1 MASAFFAAWHADVCE
16 EITIV
21 MSEDFAL
28 MPDATGSK
36 AATGDGRG
44 DASDTAKKRQIL
56 DGARRVFFEHGFEAA
71 SMNDI
76 TRAAGVSKGT
86 IYAYFPSKEALFEA
100 LVSFERE
107 EQVERLLVFDMA
119 RRDLD
124 QVLQDFGVRLVT
136 SMTAPQSVARL
147 RMVVGV
153 APRFPE
159 IGRKFF
165 EAGALISRRRLGDFL
180 KAKAEEGLLTLDDP
194 YLAARQFLDL
204 VVADIVRRII
214 FGLEIDLSPD
224 AISQNAAEAT
234 AMFLKAYRGQ
244 GA

>member
-1 MASAFFAAWHADVCE
+1 MSTSSLE
-16 EITIV
+16 ELYV
-21 MSEDFAL
+21 GMSDDLAL
-28 MPDATGSK
+28 MPDAVSPEPGS
-36 AATGDGRG
+36 GDARA

-100 LVSFERE
+100 LVNFERE
-107 EQVERLLVFDMA
+107 EQVDRLVAFDVT
-119 RRDLD
+119 RRDID
-124 QVLQDFGVRLVT
+124 QVLHEFAVRLV
-136 SMTAPQSVARL
+136 SAMTDPRSVARL

-165 EAGALISRRRLGDFL
+165 EAGAHISRRKLGDFL
-180 KAKAEEGLLTLDDP
+180 TIKAEEGLLVLDDP
-194 YLAARQFLDL
+194 SVAARQFLDL
-204 VVADIVRRII
+204 TVADIVRRVI
-214 FGLEIDLSPD
+214 FGLDTDLGGE
-224 AISQNAAEAT
+224 AIAQNATQAT
-234 AMFLKAYRGQ
+234 AMFLKAYGP
-244 GA
+244 AAT

>member
-1 MASAFFAAWHADVCE
+1 MSDDLTLVPDSDASSGA
-16 EITIV
+16 
-21 MSEDFAL
+21 
-28 MPDATGSK
+28 PDGARVDT
-36 AATGDGRG
+36 
-44 DASDTAKKRQIL
+44 SDTAKKRQIL

-100 LVSFERE
+100 LVNFERE
-107 EQVERLLVFDMA
+107 EQVERLLAFDA
-119 RRDLD
+119 TRHDLD
-124 QVLQDFGVRLVT
+124 HVLHDFAVRLVT
-136 SMTAPQSVARL
+136 SMTHPQSVARL

-165 EAGALISRRRLGDFL
+165 EAGANISRRRLGDFL
-180 KAKAEEGLLTLDDP
+180 KAKAEEGLLTVDDP
-194 YLAARQFLDL
+194 YIAARQFLDL

-214 FGLEIDLSPD
+214 FGLETSLTTAAID
-224 AISQNAAEAT
+224 ANAAEAT
-234 AMFLKAYRGQ
+234 AMFLKAYGT
-244 GA
+244 AA